1 MNHFQLTYEQYG
13 ERSILIEWPPKID
26 TNTLENVILF
36 KDKIEKSLVKEI
48 IDIKSAYC
56 SILISYNTTIENIYD
71 KISTLKDVYSSEI
84 SMHLI
89 PSMLWRI
96 PVCYDTKFALDLEE
110 ISLEKRISK
119 QDIIA
124 LHSDAIYTVFFI
136 GFLPGFLYLGG
147 LKSALYFP
155 RKATPR
161 LLIEKGAVA
170 IGGNQTGVYPSQS
183 PGGWNVIGNS
193 PINFFDVSNPDSPD
207 SYRDMD
213 KPCFANPG
221 DKIQFYPIT
230 KKRHSDITTLVDA
243 GVFQLESEVIRG

>member
-1 MNHFQLTYEQYG
+1 LNDFKLTYKQFG
-13 ERSILIEWPPKID
+13 ECSILVEWPSKID
-26 TNTLENVILF
+26 KKILKDVIFYKDKLENFL
-36 KDKIEKSLVKEI
+36 IEEI
-48 IDIKSAYC
+48 IEIKSAYN
-56 SILISYNTTIENIYD
+56 SILISYNFTIRNIYNE
-71 KISTLKDVYSSEI
+71 ILALKRIYSSKI
-84 SMHLI
+84 NSFSN
-89 PSMLWRI
+89 PATLWKI
-96 PVCYDTKFALDLEE
+96 PVCYDDKFALDLEE